1 MSHLSFMY
9 SEILAHP
16 KGLTNQ
22 PTKSMDTVHIE
33 KPVVCEIS
41 GFTAVSMK
49 MTSFW
54 EIAPYSLEVDRRF
67 RDVYCLHQSDESISM
82 MMESV

>member
-1 MSHLSFMY
+1 MLEMVVYVCKTRCFWERMSHLSFMY

-22 PTKSMDTVHIE
+22 PTKSMNTVHIE

-41 GFTAVSMK
+41 GYHGGEYEDDIFLRNSAV
-49 MTSFW
+49 
-54 EIAPYSLEVDRRF
+54 
-67 RDVYCLHQSDESISM
+67 
-82 MMESV
+82 